1 MTTDDLVIK
10 EIHDLTIAIKGNKD
24 TRNNVQSEAITKL
37 ANALRPGNKF
47 PIQQVSEC
55 WPRVQQEQIQ
65 QKHEPLTIHPPRVQI
80 YTPPRVRFNLG
91 ANEEQSF
98 DANTPPQLIV
108 ESSAAKS
115 KHQQQPKPLP
125 ILTQPKIV
133 ASESIADRVKSRR
146 ETQPSLGQ
154 TPGQSIAERVAQW
167 RREFASP
174 VLDQDTGKM
183 LEYRQLLRD
192 PKYKAIWSKAGVNE
206 IGRLAQGV
214 GKRIDG
220 TNTIFFV
227 HKHEIPQDRLKD
239 VNYIKF
245 VSSIRTEKEDP
256 HQIRATLGGNLIHYP
271 EDVRTPTANL
281 LLIKIFFNSII
292 LTDEAKFSMADLQ
305 LLPHDA
311 TQATWIW

>member
-1 MTTDDLVIK
+1 MGCAVQFNIKPNRRKSWGEHASDGWYLKTSPDHYRCHWIFVKATRAKQISDTVYFKHKYITQPTTTTDDLVIK
-10 EIHDLTIAIKGNKD
+10 AIHDLTIAIKDNKNQIND
-24 TRNNVQSEAITKL
+24 AQSKAITKL

-47 PIQQVSEC
+47 PIQQASERR
-55 WPRVQQEQIQ
+55 PRVQQEQIQ

-91 ANEEQSF
+91 ANEEQPF
-98 DANTPPQLIV
+98 DANTPPQLII
-108 ESSAAKS
+108 ESSAEKS

-133 ASESIADRVKSRR
+133 ASESIANRVKSRR
-146 ETQPSLGQ
+146 DTPPSLGQ
-154 TPGQSIAERVAQW
+154 TPGQSIAERVAQR

-183 LEYRQLLRD
+183 LEYCQLLHD
-192 PKYKAIWSKAGVNE
+192 PKHKKAIWSKARANE
-206 IGRLAQGV
+206 FGRLAQGV

-239 VNYIKF
+239 VTYIKF
-245 VSSIRTEKEDP
+245 VLSI
-256 HQIRATLGGNLIHYP
+256 
-271 EDVRTPTANL
+271 
-281 LLIKIFFNSII
+281 
-292 LTDEAKFSMADLQ
+292 
-305 LLPHDA
+305 
-311 TQATWIW
+311 